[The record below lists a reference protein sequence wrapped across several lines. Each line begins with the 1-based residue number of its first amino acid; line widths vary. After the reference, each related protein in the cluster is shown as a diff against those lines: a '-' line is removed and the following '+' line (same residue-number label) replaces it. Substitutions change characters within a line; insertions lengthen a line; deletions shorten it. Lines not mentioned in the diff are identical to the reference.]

1 MPRDVFHFSS
11 GVKVSK
17 GKPNIS
23 VGSQWLGLQV
33 IGSRNSEARC
43 PGKDDATGH
52 GMKVGQ
58 SQNRSTVKSA
68 PSYLDLFISLR
79 RGALGSRPGGH
90 R

>member
-1 MPRDVFHFSS
+1 MPRDGFHFSS

-33 IGSRNSEARC
+33 IGPRSSEARC

-52 GMKVGQ
+52 GTKMGQ
-58 SQNRSTVKSA
+58 SQDKSTVKSA

-79 RGALGSRPGGH
+79 Q
-90 R
+90 